1 MVNGMANRETSEL
14 GGEGVCF
21 NLPRRPNL
29 LGVHSSVECIF
40 GLCVISRRVMMP
52 TSSVARFMGG
62 GWMLSAAVLCLF
74 KSPLKNVATLRG
86 KHTFA
91 FSVYVADASYCIK
104 VNVKV
109 YAGSHQ
115 RALRKGS
122 KLVLTQARSPTIT
135 KNEKEKQQRLMR
147 IRRVVSHAIRPASS
161 PPEAS
166 RSTRTSPS
174 NPPLLLL
181 FLRCILCLVFV
192 ILFKLFIAWQ
202 CSLVASWCTLCVG
215 TPKFSRGVTVY

>member
-1 MVNGMANRETSEL
+1 MANRETSEL

-62 GWMLSAAVLCLF
+62 GGMLSAAVLCLF

-161 PPEAS
+161 PPEAI
-166 RSTRTSPS
+166 RSTSTPPIRTPIITVVVKVYFVSCFR
-174 NPPLLLL
+174 N
-181 FLRCILCLVFV
+181 LVQAFYCMAV
-192 ILFKLFIAWQ
+192 Q
-202 CSLVASWCTLCVG
+202 
-215 TPKFSRGVTVY
+215 FSS

>member
-147 IRRVVSHAIRPASS
+147 IRRVVSHAIRLASS
-161 PPEAS
+161 PPEDS
-166 RSTRTSPS
+166 RSTS
-174 NPPLLLL
+174 NPPSSRSPIITVVIAKVY
-181 FLRCILCLVFV
+181 FVSCFCDLV
-192 ILFKLFIAWQ
+192 
-202 CSLVASWCTLCVG
+202 
-215 TPKFSRGVTVY
+215 

>member
-1 MVNGMANRETSEL
+1 MFWTHEKHG
-14 GGEGVCF
+14 
-21 NLPRRPNL
+21 LP
-29 LGVHSSVECIF
+29 V
-40 GLCVISRRVMMP
+40 
-52 TSSVARFMGG
+52 
-62 GWMLSAAVLCLF
+62 
-74 KSPLKNVATLRG
+74 TLRIRRMRE
-86 KHTFA
+86 A
-91 FSVYVADASYCIK
+91 K

-166 RSTRTSPS
+166 YSTRIPPS
-174 NPPLLLL
+174 GPPLSLLLL
-181 FLRCILCLVFV
+181 LNCILCLVFV

-202 CSLVASWCTLCVG
+202 CILVS
-215 TPKFSRGVTVY
+215 S

>member
-1 MVNGMANRETSEL
+1 MANRETSEL

-161 PPEAS
+161 PPEAI
-166 RSTRTSPS
+166 RSTSTPPIRTPIITVVVKVYFVSCFR
-174 NPPLLLL
+174 N
-181 FLRCILCLVFV
+181 LVQAFYCMAV
-192 ILFKLFIAWQ
+192 Q
-202 CSLVASWCTLCVG
+202 
-215 TPKFSRGVTVY
+215 FSS